1 MVFSYRSVASLL
13 LVPSLL
19 LSSHA
24 AVLPVE
30 KRGADFHLI
39 TPEAFSEAT
48 ANQVTDNYVTITK
61 GSSQTSRSF
70 KYLRSLQKKR
80 VADLSS
86 IIQGDGPSTPLI
98 PASGGAEYLA
108 ELTIQGVKVKAIVD
122 TGSSDT
128 WLIQKG
134 FKCVDA
140 SGSSQAE
147 SACAFGPVYTGSFGS
162 NKIPNV
168 NFNISYGDG
177 EFVTGDFG
185 YANVTI
191 AGITVVNQEVSAHHS
206 RLRYSKCTNINR
218 SPSATTLTGMATAL
232 RPVW

>member
-13 LVPSLL
+13 LVPSIL
-19 LSSHA
+19 LSSNA

-30 KRGADFHLI
+30 KRGADFQLV

-48 ANQVTDNYVTITK
+48 ANQVTDNYVTLAR

-70 KYLRSLQKKR
+70 QYLRSLQKER
-80 VADLSS
+80 VRDASS
-86 IIQGDGPSTPLI
+86 ITKRDGPSTPLI
-98 PASGGAEYLA
+98 PAGGGAEYLA
-108 ELTIQGVKVKAIVD
+108 EITIDGVKVKAIVD

-134 FKCVDA
+134 FKCVDV
-140 SGSSQAE
+140 SGISQPE

-185 YANVTI
+185 YANVTV
-191 AGITVVNQEVSAHHS
+191 AGITVVNQEVSLNNHD
-206 RLRYSKCTNINR
+206 
-218 SPSATTLTGMATAL
+218 
-232 RPVW
+232 